1 MANNK
6 IKDLNNNKNVTL
18 TVVVLTAFMT
28 TFSGS
33 ALNLS
38 IPSIDSEFQ
47 AGAVAIGWVI
57 NAYILAGAALSVPFG
72 RIADMTGRERI
83 LKAGLLTFSVSSGL
97 ICMVN
102 SIGLLLFM
110 RVIQGIGGA
119 MIFATNQ
126 AVLISSCPP
135 ERRGKVLGYLI
146 GSTYIGLTTGP
157 VFGGFINHLF
167 GWRSI
172 MLLAFALGIITF
184 LLAHKA
190 LPGGAGARVPGEG
203 MDYLGMVLYVLS
215 IVGMMYGLSA
225 FSTTAYAIY
234 LIPAALVILII
245 FVWHELRVSSPV
257 IQVRLFRKNITYLL
271 SNLAAL
277 LNYGATFAV
286 GYLMSIYLQIVRGFD
301 SYAAGLVMIS
311 QPLIMALLS
320 PYAGRLSDR
329 ISPYKLASF
338 GMGLC
343 ALGLFGFIF
352 ISEDQ
357 SLILIVANLVVM
369 GLGFAFFS
377 SPNTNAIMAC
387 VEARDYGVASSI
399 LATMRQLGQSSNMAV
414 VMFIAALYLGNTPLK
429 NAEADIMIQI
439 MRISF
444 TLFTC
449 LCIIGIFISLK
460 RNK

>member
-257 IQVRLFRKNITYLL
+257 I
-271 SNLAAL
+271 
-277 LNYGATFAV
+277 
-286 GYLMSIYLQIVRGFD
+286 
-301 SYAAGLVMIS
+301 
-311 QPLIMALLS
+311 
-320 PYAGRLSDR
+320 
-329 ISPYKLASF
+329 
-338 GMGLC
+338 
-343 ALGLFGFIF
+343 
-352 ISEDQ
+352 
-357 SLILIVANLVVM
+357 
-369 GLGFAFFS
+369 
-377 SPNTNAIMAC
+377 
-387 VEARDYGVASSI
+387 
-399 LATMRQLGQSSNMAV
+399 
-414 VMFIAALYLGNTPLK
+414 
-429 NAEADIMIQI
+429 
-439 MRISF
+439 
-444 TLFTC
+444 
-449 LCIIGIFISLK
+449 
-460 RNK
+460 